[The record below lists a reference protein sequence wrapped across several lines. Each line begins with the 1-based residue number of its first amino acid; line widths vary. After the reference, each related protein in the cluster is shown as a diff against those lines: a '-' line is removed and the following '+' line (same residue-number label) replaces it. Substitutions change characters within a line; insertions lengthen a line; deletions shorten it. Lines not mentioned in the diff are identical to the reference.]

1 MLWFNFKPW
10 FEQNQCFCV
19 QTFFYT
25 KSCFTRKLCYPQ
37 TQCFTQKPFS
47 CWACARAVC
56 SLQDSSFHGGRRNT
70 PKFVKYYI
78 TTCQKHVRMDVCHLF
93 GQNLWKTMLDQHQPR
108 IFEWRL
114 SVTFELWG
122 LSVSHAKRTMQYCG
136 CNAVIH
142 CGYALLEVRSGYIW
156 YTCRARYIT
165 YSLTMYPILWYRK
178 CRTHDISMVF
188 HDFPLFLISQASS
201 SFPRPVKVWRLC
213 EWTGTPWWMHGR
225 CQVAWAKLE
234 TQKIEVVK
242 SLDWGLENGKLMEI
256 EYMIYILYTYTLGFN
271 GIYIY
276 KQM

>member
-1 MLWFNFKPW
+1 MFGWMF
-10 FEQNQCFCV
+10 
-19 QTFFYT
+19 
-25 KSCFTRKLCYPQ
+25 
-37 TQCFTQKPFS
+37 
-47 CWACARAVC
+47 
-56 SLQDSSFHGGRRNT
+56 
-70 PKFVKYYI
+70 
-78 TTCQKHVRMDVCHLF
+78 CHLF

-142 CGYALLEVRSGYIW
+142 CGYAFVGSSIRLNMIYS
-156 YTCRARYIT
+156 CRARYIT

-178 CRTHDISMVF
+178 CRTHDNFYCLPMIFPFFNLPSVVIVF
-188 HDFPLFLISQASS
+188 RARSRYGDFVNE
-201 SFPRPVKVWRLC
+201 R
-213 EWTGTPWWMHGR
+213 ETPWWMHGR

-242 SLDWGLENGKLMEI
+242 SVDWGLENGKVNGDRI
-256 EYMIYILYTYTLGFN
+256 YDIYIYTLGFN

-276 KQM
+276 KSKCNQKISVVKRWTIFSYGTMVMTQLRGN